1 MRNPKSTP
9 LITQHAHVTERII
22 AAFYDV
28 YNTLGY
34 GFLEK
39 VYENALAHELRKRGF
54 SVVQQARITVWYD
67 GISVGEYLA
76 DMLVNDLV
84 ILERKAAEEIRP
96 EHSAQ
101 LLNYLRA
108 TTHQVGL
115 ILNFG
120 PKPGIRR
127 RIYDTARTVNR
138 TPNIPRPTPS
148 NPQSTPQ
155 TL

>member
-39 VYENALAHELRKRGF
+39 VYENALAHELRKRG
-54 SVVQQARITVWYD
+54 
-67 GISVGEYLA
+67 ISVGEYLA

-84 ILERKAAEEIRP
+84 ILELKAAEEIRP

-155 TL
+155 IL